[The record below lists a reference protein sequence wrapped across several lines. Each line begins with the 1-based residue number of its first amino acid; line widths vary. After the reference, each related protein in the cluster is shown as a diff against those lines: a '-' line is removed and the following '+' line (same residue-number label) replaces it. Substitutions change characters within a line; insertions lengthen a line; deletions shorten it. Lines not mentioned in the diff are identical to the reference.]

1 MGELIMAVILV
12 NILGFC
18 VLLVAA
24 PILDHE
30 VKKGGAK

>member
-1 MGELIMAVILV
+1 MGELIMAVILL

-24 PILDHE
+24 PILE
-30 VKKGGAK
+30 YMTSK

>member
-18 VLLVAA
+18 GLLVAA
-24 PILDHE
+24 PIIDHK
-30 VKKGGAK
+30 VKGGEK